1 MLINVIEEMLPS
13 VMKSGDKNRL
23 EAIKDI
29 KNELK
34 KAIIAVNKDY
44 QLSKDEEDKILVK
57 MVNQYEEAI
66 SEFKKGGAKPELI
79 ADNEARLE
87 VIKEFAPKIATDEEI
102 ADLTKTVINDLL
114 KSKGDGYTLSMR
126 DMGTIKGEVNK
137 IFPNANGKIISTVL
151 KSYING

>member
-1 MLINVIEEMLPS
+1 MLINEIEEMLPS

-57 MVNQYEEAI
+57 MVSQYEEAI
-66 SEFKKGGAKPELI
+66 LEFKKGGAKAELI
-79 ADNEARLE
+79 ADNEARLA

-102 ADLTKTVINDLL
+102 ADLTKTVISNLFE
-114 KSKGDGYTLSMR
+114 SKGEDYVLSMK

-137 IFPNANGKIISTVL
+137 TYPNASGKIISTVL
-151 KSYING
+151 KTYING